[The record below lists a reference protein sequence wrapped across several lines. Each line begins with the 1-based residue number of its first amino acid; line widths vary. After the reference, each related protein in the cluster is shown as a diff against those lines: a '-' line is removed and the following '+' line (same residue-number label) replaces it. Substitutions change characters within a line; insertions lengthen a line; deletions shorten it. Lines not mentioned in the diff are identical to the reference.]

1 MLFLSIFVILFP
13 VPLQF
18 FNFLSSFIILDLRTS
33 FSIYSQQAPSSSFF
47 KAFLQTSETS
57 STNVN
62 GGLKTLK
69 SLSPRSHILLSCSL
83 RWEFPGDTCML
94 FQFIDR
100 TCLHRA
106 SKEAWSSWHCPSH
119 HWTACARAA
128 VYKLGSLE
136 PETSLMVPSR
146 PRMRSRRAG
155 EKSGQGSC
163 LLLMLQTQML
173 CFYLPQKLFFF
184 FKIPLEIKNSFTAKI
199 FCKPLEEWESI

>member
-1 MLFLSIFVILFP
+1 
-13 VPLQF
+13 
-18 FNFLSSFIILDLRTS
+18 
-33 FSIYSQQAPSSSFF
+33 
-47 KAFLQTSETS
+47 
-57 STNVN
+57 
-62 GGLKTLK
+62 
-69 SLSPRSHILLSCSL
+69 
-83 RWEFPGDTCML
+83 ML

-100 TCLHRA
+100 TCSHRA
-106 SKEAWSSWHCPSH
+106 SKEAWSSWHGPSH

-163 LLLMLQTQML
+163 LLLMLQTQTL
-173 CFYLPQKLFFF
+173 CFYLPQKLLCVFF